1 MRSVL
6 LLMLFLSAG
15 LLLGQQKAQ
24 ASHTV
29 SSHQVTGD
37 DLPSVGDKANKKE
50 RNKKSSRKISQQ
62 QAAQKV
68 KSRYGGKVLKVQ
80 SSKVN
85 GQAGYK
91 VKLLKKDGHIISVLV
106 DGKSGKIK
114 GN

>member
-6 LLMLFLSAG
+6 LLVLFLLVNLS
-15 LLLGQQKAQ
+15 LGQHKAQ
-24 ASHTV
+24 ANAVNSY
-29 SSHQVTGD
+29 QVTGY
-37 DLPSVGDKANKKE
+37 DLPSAGDKAKKKE
-50 RNKKSSRKISQQ
+50 RSKKSSRKISQQ
-62 QAAQKV
+62 QAVQKV
-68 KSRYGGKVLKVQ
+68 KNRYGGKVLKVQ

-106 DGKSGKIK
+106 DGHSGKIK

>member
-6 LLMLFLSAG
+6 LLVLFLLASVFF
-15 LLLGQQKAQ
+15 GQHKAQ
-24 ASHTV
+24 ANHAINSY
-29 SSHQVTGD
+29 QVTGYG
-37 DLPSVGDKANKKE
+37 LPSAGDKAGKKE
-50 RNKKSSRKISQQ
+50 RHKKSSRKISQQ

-68 KSRYGGKVLKVQ
+68 KNRYGGKVLKVQ

-85 GQAGYK
+85 GQSGYK

-106 DGKSGKIK
+106 DGHSGKIK

>member
-1 MRSVL
+1 
-6 LLMLFLSAG
+6 MLFLLATLSV
-15 LLLGQQKAQ
+15 GQHKAQ
-24 ASHTV
+24 ANAAV
-29 SSHQVTGD
+29 NNYQVTGY
-37 DLPSVGDKANKKE
+37 DLPSTGDKAAKKE
-50 RNKKSSRKISQQ
+50 RHKKSSRKISQQ

-68 KSRYGGKVLKVQ
+68 KNRYGGKVLKVQ

-106 DGKSGKIK
+106 DGHSGKIK

>member
-6 LLMLFLSAG
+6 LLMLFLS
-15 LLLGQQKAQ
+15 LLLGFTRAQ
-24 ASHTV
+24 ANDA
-29 SSHQVTGD
+29 VTSNRVTAY
-37 DLPSVGDKANKKE
+37 DLPSVGDQANKKE
-50 RNKKSSRKISQQ
+50 RNKKSGKKISQQ

-68 KSRYGGKVLKVQ
+68 KNRYGGKVLKVQ

-85 GQAGYK
+85 GNAGYK

>member
-6 LLMLFLSAG
+6 LLMLFLLAS
-15 LLLGQQKAQ
+15 LSLGQHKAQ
-24 ASHTV
+24 ASDAIG
-29 SSHQVTGD
+29 SYQVPGV

-68 KSRYGGKVLKVQ
+68 KNRYGGKVLKVQ

-106 DGKSGKIK
+106 DGSSGKIK